1 MHMFRNLPDARFRI
15 TVSVPTLVSM
25 SYVVAM
31 SHQSLWQPGAWLVH
45 HKPLF
50 I

>member
-1 MHMFRNLPDARFRI
+1 MHMFRNLPDARFRL
-15 TVSVPTLVSM
+15 TVSVPGLVGI

-31 SHQSLWQPGAWLVH
+31 FHQSLWQPGAWLVH
-45 HKPLF
+45 HQPLL